1 MKKIGL
7 QMNVLMGLSMSLG
20 LSIVGNITGGGQR
33 PVPAIIIGIVTSFI
47 ISFIISLIIGLIVPM
62 KKVGDGVCQLFKVS
76 ANAIGGKILSALASD
91 IIYTPI
97 ITAAMTFMAH
107 TMAVK
112 QAGEHA
118 ANVPSWPQMFVPS
131 LIICFIVGFILIFIL
146 QPLYLKAILKK
157 NGIEM

>member
-1 MKKIGL
+1 MRKIGI
-7 QMNVLMGLSMSLG
+7 QMNILMGLAMSLG

-47 ISFIISLIIGLIVPM
+47 LSFIISLIIGFIVPM
-62 KKVGDGVCQLFKVS
+62 KKVGDGVCGLFKVS
-76 ANAIGGKILSALASD
+76 SNAIGGKVVSALASD

-107 TMAVK
+107 SMAVK

-118 ANVPSWPQMFVPS
+118 DMVPSWPQMFVPS

-146 QPLYLKAILKK
+146 QPLFLKMLLKK